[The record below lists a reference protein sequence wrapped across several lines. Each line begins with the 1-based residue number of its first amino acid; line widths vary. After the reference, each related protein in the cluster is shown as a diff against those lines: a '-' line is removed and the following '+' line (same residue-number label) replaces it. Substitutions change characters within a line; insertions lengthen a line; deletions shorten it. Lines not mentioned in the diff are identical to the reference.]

1 MYLFV
6 QRKEKPL
13 NHFIHSNVN
22 QSDDRCS
29 AEETT
34 PFKNNNNNKK
44 KGPLLAPS
52 WLFSSVAFCF
62 GPYHTLGHFCSSGSA
77 RLQLSS
83 SNSLSPGIS
92 LQTVLGD
99 SANLLWKLN
108 WLQVHTRSTNNDT
121 SKKKSVRRENES
133 MISFVLKQVKW
144 THGCFLTT
152 RPTSLKFNW
161 VVTQLSCDDQAFA

>member
-1 MYLFV
+1 MEGIYTKKINEESTRPSVSNTNSGKVQVYLFV

-13 NHFIHSNVN
+13 NHFTSNIN

-34 PFKNNNNNKK
+34 PFKKKKKK

-52 WLFSSVAFCF
+52 WLFSSVAFFF

-99 SANLLWKLN
+99 SANLWKLN
-108 WLQVHTRSTNNDT
+108 WLQLHTRSANNDT
-121 SKKKSVRRENES
+121 SRSGGKMRAW
-133 MISFVLKQVKW
+133 FHLY
-144 THGCFLTT
+144 
-152 RPTSLKFNW
+152 
-161 VVTQLSCDDQAFA
+161 